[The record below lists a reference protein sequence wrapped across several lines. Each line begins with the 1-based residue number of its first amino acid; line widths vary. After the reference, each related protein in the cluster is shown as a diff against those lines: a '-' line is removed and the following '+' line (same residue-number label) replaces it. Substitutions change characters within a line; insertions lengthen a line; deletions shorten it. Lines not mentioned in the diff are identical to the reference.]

1 MQKLLKV
8 VQMENKLFKSI
19 DGSFEEKLK
28 YFKINNLKD
37 ISQKRISII
46 GKGNSISSLPFKK
59 GSNLI
64 DLATNKK
71 IKLNDK
77 KK

>member
-1 MQKLLKV
+1 
-8 VQMENKLFKSI
+8 MENKIFKSI
-19 DGSFEEKLK
+19 DGLFEESLK
-28 YFKINNLKD
+28 YYKIKNIRD

-64 DLATNKK
+64 DLAINKK
-71 IKLNDK
+71 IKLNEK
-77 KK
+77 KKNN